1 MRNFQYRGAILTSP
15 QTNQRGLMRCHSMI
29 IWLILN
35 ALVNALALRSWCKT
49 FTNAYFSSQWIFQVF
64 LFNPLPE
71 VAHYRN
77 QASVKV
83 DPDKPHTL
91 ALAPFSVRKVF
102 VFGAQLSSC
111 TGLFTTAGYPPLSQ
125 CSIITLGRQLAG
137 EVLAGE
143 VLLRSSLL
151 WCWIFIKGLRMA
163 IFMIFHA
170 LRDFREAVLEIFMR

>member
-83 DPDKPHTL
+83 DPDKPHTSIGPL
-91 ALAPFSVRKVF
+91 LCEEGVCIWSSAEFLHWPLYNCRISTSVTMLHYYFGKVISR
-102 VFGAQLSSC
+102 G
-111 TGLFTTAGYPPLSQ
+111 G
-125 CSIITLGRQLAG
+125 ITWGGVTSEQP
-137 EVLAGE
+137 
-143 VLLRSSLL
+143 
-151 WCWIFIKGLRMA
+151 
-163 IFMIFHA
+163 
-170 LRDFREAVLEIFMR
+170 AVMLNFY